1 MKFRKTNEI
10 VDFLKKT
17 YPQLTTDG
25 VNFFY
30 NNILVCHEGIYKV
43 IFYTP
48 IIGPAY
54 RGITS
59 TMGKEISMPVGEEF
73 IRKKI
78 NKFMNSYVYC
88 ERMLKLQKQ
97 NKLLKE
103 LKEDF

>member
-1 MKFRKTNEI
+1 MKFRKTNE
-10 VDFLKKT
+10 VVEFLKKT

-43 IFYTP
+43 VFFTP
-48 IIGPAY
+48 MIGPAY
-54 RGITS
+54 RGITY
-59 TMGKEISMPVGEEF
+59 TMGKEVSMPVGEEF

>member
-1 MKFRKTNEI
+1 MKFRDTNDV

-25 VNFFY
+25 ANFFY
-30 NNILVCHEGIYKV
+30 NNILVCNKGIYKV
-43 IFYTP
+43 TFYTP

-59 TMGKEISMPVGEEF
+59 TMGSEVSMPVSEEF

-78 NKFMNSYVYC
+78 NKFMSSYVYC

>member
-1 MKFRKTNEI
+1 ME
-10 VDFLKKT
+10 FLKKT

-30 NNILVCHEGIYKV
+30 NNILVCHDGIYKI

-54 RGITS
+54 RGVTS
-59 TMGKEISMPVGEEF
+59 TMGKEVSMPVSEEF

-88 ERMLKLQKQ
+88 ERILKLQLQ
-97 NKLLKE
+97 NKLLNE
-103 LKEDF
+103 LKGDF

>member
-10 VDFLKKT
+10 VEFLKKN

-59 TMGKEISMPVGEEF
+59 TMGKEVSMPVGEEF

-78 NKFMNSYVYC
+78 NKFLNSYVYC
-88 ERMLKLQKQ
+88 ERMLKLQLQ
-97 NKLLKE
+97 NKLLNE
-103 LKEDF
+103 LKGDF

>member
-1 MKFRKTNEI
+1 MGNE
-10 VDFLKKT
+10 V
-17 YPQLTTDG
+17 
-25 VNFFY
+25 
-30 NNILVCHEGIYKV
+30 
-43 IFYTP
+43 
-48 IIGPAY
+48 
-54 RGITS
+54 
-59 TMGKEISMPVGEEF
+59 SMPVGEEF